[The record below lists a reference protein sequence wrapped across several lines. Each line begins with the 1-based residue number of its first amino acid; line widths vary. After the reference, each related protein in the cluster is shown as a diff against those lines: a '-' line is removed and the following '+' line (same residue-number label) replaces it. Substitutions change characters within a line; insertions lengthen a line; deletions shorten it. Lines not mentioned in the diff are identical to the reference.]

1 MNVIYN
7 SCIHLYKLGV
17 KIASISNP
25 KAKKMV
31 NGHKETFDRIRA
43 AIPAGSDV
51 VWVHASSLGEFEQ
64 GRPLIERLRRE
75 HPEKKILLTFFSPSG
90 YEVRKNYPLV
100 DAVAY
105 LPFDT
110 PGNAR
115 RFIEAVRP
123 SVAIFV
129 KYEFW
134 GNYLQQLRKRDIPTY
149 IISAI
154 FRPEQIF
161 FKRHGG
167 TFREM
172 LRCFDHL
179 YLQDEA
185 SRQLLAG
192 IGIDNTTVAGD
203 TRFDRVTDV
212 MAGTC
217 EIAGGDDLRS
227 FIIFGSSWEADEANY
242 IPWLNANPDVKF
254 IIAPHEFDDARIST
268 LCRSINGNVM
278 TLSQWEKHIAE
289 NGKAP
294 EGVRGFVVDCF
305 GKLASLYRY
314 ASVAYI
320 GGGHGAGIHNINEAA
335 VYGIPVMF
343 GPNYHKFKEAR
354 DLIALNGAICVND
367 AAETA
372 ATLDRLLSDEQF
384 RITAGK
390 IAGRYI
396 ADNIGATVRIYADLF
411 PRRISGK
418 KTKIPPSAFSVVK
431 LLKYCTFVS

>member
-7 SCIHLYKLGV
+7 SCIRLYKFGV

-31 NGHKETFDRIRA
+31 NGHKETFDRIHA
-43 AIPAGSDV
+43 DIPTGSDV
-51 VWVHASSLGEFEQ
+51 VWIHASSLGEFEQ

-90 YEVRKNYPLV
+90 YEVRKNYPQV
-100 DAVAY
+100 DAVVY

-134 GNYLQQLRKRDIPTY
+134 GNYLEQLHKAGIPTY

-154 FRPEQIF
+154 FRHGQIF

-167 TFREM
+167 MFRNM

-217 EIAGGDDLRS
+217 KIARGDDMRS

-268 LCRSINGNVM
+268 LCSSIDGNVM
-278 TLSQWEKHIAE
+278 TLSQWEKHIADK
-289 NGKAP
+289 GKVP
-294 EGVRGFVVDCF
+294 EGVRGIVVDCF

-335 VYGIPVMF
+335 VYGIPVVF
-343 GPNYHKFKEAR
+343 GSNYHKFKEAR
-354 DLIALNGAICVND
+354 DLIALKGAYSVNNGD
-367 AAETA
+367 ETA
-372 ATLDRLLSDEQF
+372 ATLDRLLTDEEF
-384 RITAGK
+384 RSNAGE

-396 ADNIGATVRIYADLF
+396 ADNIGATDRIYTDIF
-411 PRRISGK
+411 P
-418 KTKIPPSAFSVVK
+418 VK
-431 LLKYCTFVS
+431 

>member
-7 SCIHLYKLGV
+7 ICIHLYKLGV

-31 NGHKETFDRIRA
+31 NGHKETFNSIRA

-51 VWVHASSLGEFEQ
+51 VWIHASSLGEFEQ

-90 YEVRKNYPLV
+90 YEVRKNYPQV
-100 DAVAY
+100 DTVAY

-110 PGNAR
+110 PRNAR

-134 GNYLQQLRKRDIPTY
+134 GNYLEQLHKAGIPTY

-154 FRPEQIF
+154 FRRGQIF

-167 TFREM
+167 MFRNM
-172 LRCFDHL
+172 LRCFTHI
-179 YLQDEA
+179 YIQDEA
-185 SRQLLAG
+185 SRKLLAG

-212 MAGTC
+212 MAATC
-217 EIAGGDDLRS
+217 EIAGGDALRS
-227 FIIFGSSWEADEANY
+227 FIIFGSSWETDEANY

-268 LCRSINGNVM
+268 ICSSIDGNVM

-289 NGKAP
+289 KGTSP
-294 EGVRGFVVDCF
+294 QGVRGIVVDCF

-314 ASVAYI
+314 ASVAYV
-320 GGGHGAGIHNINEAA
+320 GGGYGAGIHNINEAA
-335 VYGIPVMF
+335 VYGIPVVF

-354 DLIALNGAICVND
+354 DLIALKGAYSVNNAD
-367 AAETA
+367 EAA
-372 ATLDRLLSDEQF
+372 ATLDRLLTDEQF
-384 RITAGK
+384 RSNAGE
-390 IAGRYI
+390 IAGHYI
-396 ADNIGATVRIYADLF
+396 ADNIGATDRIYADLF
-411 PRRISGK
+411 P
-418 KTKIPPSAFSVVK
+418 VK
-431 LLKYCTFVS
+431 